1 MTYVLLS
8 VELVDDLH
16 NAILNPGELP
26 GRARDKSLDAALAR
40 VDNRLAYGMVNDIFD
55 LAAAYAV
62 TVARGHCF
70 NDGNKRTAFRVMDRT
85 AFRVMD
91 ACLVLNGITTLWNT
105 EEIGQII
112 IRCAQGLM
120 EDGDLADWLRRK
132 AE

>member
-8 VELVDDLH
+8 VELVDHLH
-16 NAILNPGELP
+16 DAILNPGELS
-26 GRARDKSLDAALAR
+26 GRARDKSLDATLAR
-40 VDNRLAYGMVNDIFD
+40 VDNRLAYGMANDIFD

-62 TVARGHCF
+62 AVARGHCF
-70 NDGNKRTAFRVMDRT
+70 NDGNKRTAFRVMD
-85 AFRVMD
+85 
-91 ACLVLNGITTLWNT
+91 ACLVLNGITPLWDT